1 LLPCAIEGN
10 GLVVEADDAADAA
23 AARLLVA
30 ADEADAIAD
39 GQLVAAQAQA
49 LARLLA
55 DPDVGTVEI
64 DRGIRDQPALPGGG
78 VEHQGLLAPQLFSCA
93 RIRE

>member
-10 GLVVEADDAADAA
+10 GLVVEADDAA

-39 GQLVAAQAQA
+39 GQLVAAQA

>member
-1 LLPCAIEGN
+1 MLPCAIEGN
-10 GLVVEADDAADAA
+10 GLVVEADDAA

-39 GQLVAAQAQA
+39 GQLVAAQA